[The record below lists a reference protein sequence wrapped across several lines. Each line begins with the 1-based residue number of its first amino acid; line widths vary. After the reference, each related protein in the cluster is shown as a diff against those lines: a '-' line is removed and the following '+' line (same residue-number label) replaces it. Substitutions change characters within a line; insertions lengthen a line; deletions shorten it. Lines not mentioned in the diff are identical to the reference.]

1 MKISFVWK
9 NPYVINNIVNI
20 VQLSIND
27 LIWLKY
33 SIV

>member
-27 LIWLKY
+27 LIRLKH
-33 SIV
+33 SV

>member
-33 SIV
+33 SV